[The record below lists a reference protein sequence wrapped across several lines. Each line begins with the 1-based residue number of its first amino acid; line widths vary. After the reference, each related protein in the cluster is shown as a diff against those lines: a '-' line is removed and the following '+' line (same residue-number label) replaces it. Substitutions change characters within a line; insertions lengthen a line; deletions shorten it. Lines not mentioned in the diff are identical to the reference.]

1 MTETPKRCSF
11 CLAVLVLLAAPPALG
26 SEPPK
31 PHGAVPSA
39 AQLKWHRETQLYALL
54 CFNMPTFTNEEW
66 AYGDKPSSVFN
77 PTDFSAEQIVTA
89 VKDGGLQ
96 GLILVCKHHGGLCL
110 WPTKTTE
117 YSIKNSP
124 FKGGKGDIVGEI
136 ARACRTGGL
145 KFGAYLSPWDR
156 NHSEYGR
163 AGYVKVYREQWREL
177 MTGYGDLFELWID
190 GANGGTGYYGGA
202 KGRRNID
209 RSTYYRWDEVFK
221 LMRKLQ
227 PGALIFSDM
236 GPDLRWVGTEA
247 GFANDPCWATYT
259 PQGRGGKPPCPGLT
273 QYKQALSGHRNGKQW
288 MPAEADV
295 SIRPG
300 WYYHENQNRRV
311 RTPRNLIRL
320 FFLTV
325 GRGASLNLGLPP
337 DRRGRLHDSDVK
349 SLRGFGKWLR
359 ETFKTNLARDAKV
372 TASNVRGNSRRF
384 SPDNVTD
391 GKRDSYWCTDDAA
404 VTASVAMDLG
414 KDTEFNVVSLRE
426 YLPLGQRI
434 DDWALDKW
442 EGGKWV
448 EFAKGSAIGPRR
460 LWRGDPITSGRV
472 RLRITKA
479 AACPAVSEFALH
491 REPGWAR
498 TPPRRRPRPLGKDV
512 EK

>member
-1 MTETPKRCSF
+1 MTEIWNGCF
-11 CLAVLVLLAAPPALG
+11 ICVAVLVLAAASPAPG
-26 SEPPK
+26 VEPPK
-31 PHGAVPSA
+31 PYGAVPSA
-39 AQLKWHRETQLYALL
+39 AQVKWHRQTERYALL

-66 AYGDKPSSVFN
+66 AFGDKPPSVFN
-77 PTDFSAEQIVTA
+77 PTDFSAEQIVKA
-89 VKDGGLQ
+89 AKDGGLQ

-124 FKGGKGDIVGEI
+124 WKGGKGDIVGEI
-136 ARACRTGGL
+136 ARACRKQGL

-156 NHSEYGR
+156 NHPEYGR

-259 PQGRGGKPPCPGLT
+259 PQGRGGKPPCPGQT
-273 QYKQALSGHRNGKQW
+273 QYKQALSGHRNGKFW

-300 WYYHENQNRRV
+300 WYYHKNQDRRV
-311 RTPRNLIRL
+311 RTAENLIHL

-325 GRGASLNLGLPP
+325 GRGASFNLGLPP
-337 DRRGRLHDSDVK
+337 DRRGRLHDNDVK
-349 SLRGFGKWLR
+349 SLRRFGKWLG
-359 ETFKTNLARDAKV
+359 ETFGTNLARDVKA
-372 TASNVRGNSRRF
+372 TATNTRGKSPRFAAGNVA
-384 SPDNVTD
+384 D
-391 GKRDSYWCTDDAA
+391 GKRDSYWCTDDAVLA
-404 VTASVAMDLG
+404 ASITMDLG
-414 KDTEFNVVSLRE
+414 KDTEFNVVSMRE
-426 YLPLGQRI
+426 YLPLGQRV
-434 DDWALDKW
+434 DTWALDKW
-442 EGGKWV
+442 AGGKWV
-448 EFAKGSAIGPRR
+448 ELAKGTAIGARR
-460 LWRGDPITSGRV
+460 LWRGEPVVTSRV

-479 AACPAVSEFALH
+479 AACPAISEFTLH
-491 REPGWAR
+491 REPDWAR
-498 TPPRRRPRPLGKDV
+498 K
-512 EK
+512 KK